1 MRNLLQKLPFPVE
14 FAVVV
19 AGAFGLAI
27 VTSLLVALKLQ
38 PGAVE
43 TEPELWRAVAL
54 QAVTLVVLGL
64 FLKVRGWTAARL
76 GLESHWSDGAW
87 GVALV
92 AAGAIVVYLV
102 LFILLAAAPDLGR
115 TAAKVSSH
123 PAALSPYI
131 VAAII
136 LVSSFTREF
145 FVSGYV
151 ITALKE
157 KGLLNAGVNASVAIR
172 LLTHLDQGA
181 LEVVLII
188 PIGLIFAT
196 WYARTGKLW
205 PLIVANAL
213 INAMNFVPHI
223 KW

>member
-87 GVALV
+87 GLALV

-102 LFILLAAAPDLGR
+102 LIILLAAAPDLAR
-115 TAAKVSSH
+115 TAAKASSH
-123 PAALSPYI
+123 PVALSPYI

-136 LVSSFTREF
+136 LVSSFTEEF

-157 KGLLNAGVNASVAIR
+157 KDLLNAGVNASVAIR
-172 LLTHLDQGA
+172 LLTYVDQGA

-188 PIGLIFAT
+188 PIALIFAT

-213 INAMNFVPHI
+213 ITAMSLVPQI

>member
-1 MRNLLQKLPFPVE
+1 M
-14 FAVVV
+14 
-19 AGAFGLAI
+19 
-27 VTSLLVALKLQ
+27 
-38 PGAVE
+38 
-43 TEPELWRAVAL
+43 
-54 QAVTLVVLGL
+54 
-64 FLKVRGWTAARL
+64 
-76 GLESHWSDGAW
+76 ESHWSDGAW
-87 GVALV
+87 GLALV

-136 LVSSFTREF
+136 LVSSFTEEF

-157 KGLLNAGVNASVAIR
+157 KDLLNAGVNASVAIR
-172 LLTHLDQGA
+172 ILTYVDQGA

-188 PIGLIFAT
+188 PIALIFAT

-213 INAMNFVPHI
+213 INAMNFVPQI

>member
-19 AGAFGLAI
+19 AGAFGLSI
-27 VTSLLVALKLQ
+27 ITCLLVVLHVQ
-38 PGAVE
+38 PESGQS
-43 TEPELWRAVAL
+43 EPELWREVAL

-64 FLKVRGWTAARL
+64 FLKGRGWTAARL
-76 GLESHWSDGAW
+76 GLDSHWADGAW
-87 GVALV
+87 GLALAAGGTIAVFVVYILV
-92 AAGAIVVYLV
+92 AT
-102 LFILLAAAPDLGR
+102 AAPDLAHSVGKD
-115 TAAKVSSH
+115 TPH

-136 LVSSFTREF
+136 FVTSFYKEF

-151 ITALKE
+151 ITALKD
-157 KGLLNAGVNASVAIR
+157 KGLLNIGVNVSVMIR
-172 LLTHLDQGA
+172 LLYHLDEGV
-181 LEVVLII
+181 LGVVLII
-188 PIGLIFAT
+188 PVGLIFAT

-213 INAMNFVPHI
+213 INAMAYVPQV